1 MVNTIIGED
10 KLVKTIS
17 EFKKSLKGNTISI
30 HQKEYATVALRIAVA
45 RRVLGTSLTIT
56 TEIISIDKDTVVV
69 KATGTIDGKVV
80 ATGHAEEKRT
90 ASRINQTSALENAET
105 SAIGRMCSFLG
116 ITNDSIASAEEVSA
130 AIEQQ
135 DKKIQKALSELKT
148 ISHAGSFNQWL
159 TNYKTF
165 LSTLKENNPLTYAS
179 FMNEYTAIKSNLKSK
194 GVIQ

>member
-30 HQKEYATVALRIAVA
+30 HSKEYATVALRIAVA

-148 ISHAGSFNQWL
+148 ISHAGSFNMWL

>member
-1 MVNTIIGED
+1 MANNIIGDD
-10 KLVKTIS
+10 KLVKTIN
-17 EFKKSLKGNTISI
+17 EFKKSLAGKTISI
-30 HQKEYATVALRIAVA
+30 HGKEYATVALRIAVA
-45 RRVLGTSLTIT
+45 RRVLGTSLNIT

-116 ITNDSIASAEEVSA
+116 LTNDTIASAEEVSA

-165 LSTLKENNPLTYAS
+165 LSTLKENNPLTYAN
-179 FMNEYTAIKSNLKSK
+179 FMNEYTAIKTNLKSK

>member
-1 MVNTIIGED
+1 MARTMIGED

-130 AIEQQ
+130 AIEQT
-135 DKKIQKALSELKT
+135 DKKIQKALSELKN

-165 LSTLKENNPLTYAS
+165 LSTLKETNPLTYQS
-179 FMNEYTAIKSNLKSK
+179 FMSEYTTIKSNLKSK

>member
-1 MVNTIIGED
+1 MANTIIGDD
-10 KLVKTIS
+10 KLVKTIN
-17 EFKKSLKGNTISI
+17 EFKKSLAGKTISI
-30 HQKEYATVALRIAVA
+30 HGKEYATVALRIAVA
-45 RRVLGTSLTIT
+45 RRVLGTSLNIT
-56 TEIISIDKDTVVV
+56 TEIISIDKDTVVM
-69 KATGTIDGKVV
+69 KAIGFIDGKAV

-105 SAIGRMCSFLG
+105 SSVGRMCSFLG
-116 ITNDSIASAEEVSA
+116 LTNDTIASAEEVSA

-179 FMNEYTAIKSNLKSK
+179 FMNEYTAIKTNLKSK
-194 GVIQ
+194 GIIQ

>member
-1 MVNTIIGED
+1 MANTIIGDD
-10 KLVKTIS
+10 KLVQTIN
-17 EFKKSLKGNTISI
+17 EFKKSLAGKTISI
-30 HQKEYATVALRIAVA
+30 HGKEYATVALRIAVA
-45 RRVLGTSLTIT
+45 RRVLGTSLNIT

-179 FMNEYTAIKSNLKSK
+179 FMNEYTAIKTNLKSK

>member
-165 LSTLKENNPLTYAS
+165 LSALKENNPLTYQS

>member
-1 MVNTIIGED
+1 MARTMIGED

-45 RRVLGTSLTIT
+45 RRVLGTSLKIT

-69 KATGTIDGKVV
+69 KANGFIDGELV

-116 ITNDSIASAEEVSA
+116 LTNDSIASAEEVTA

-135 DKKIQKALSELKT
+135 DKKIQKALSDLKT
-148 ISHAGSFNQWL
+148 VSHAGSFNQWL

-165 LSTLKENNPLTYAS
+165 LSTLKENNPLTYQN
-179 FMNEYTAIKSNLKSK
+179 FMNEYTTIKSNLKSK

>member
-1 MVNTIIGED
+1 MANTIIGDD

-165 LSTLKENNPLTYAS
+165 LSTLKENNPLTNAS

>member
-1 MVNTIIGED
+1 MANTIIGED

-116 ITNDSIASAEEVSA
+116 ITNDSIASAEEVQN
-130 AIEQQ
+130 AIEAS
-135 DKKIQKALSELKT
+135 DKKIQKALSELKN

-165 LSTLKENNPLTYAS
+165 LSTLKETNPLTYQS
-179 FMNEYTAIKSNLKSK
+179 FMSEYTAIKSNLKSK

>member
-1 MVNTIIGED
+1 MANTIIGED

-148 ISHAGSFNQWL
+148 ISHLGSFNQWL

-165 LSTLKENNPLTYAS
+165 LSTLKINNPMTYAS
-179 FMNEYTAIKSNLKSK
+179 FMEEYSAIKTNLKSK

>member
-1 MVNTIIGED
+1 MDNTIIGED
-10 KLVKTIS
+10 KLIKAIS
-17 EFKKSLKGNTISI
+17 EFKKALPGNTISI
-30 HQKEYATVALRIAVA
+30 HQSEYATVALRVGVA
-45 RRVLGTSLTIT
+45 RRVLGSSLNIT
-56 TEIISIDKDTVVV
+56 TELVSIDKDTVVM
-69 KATGTIDGKVV
+69 KATVGIGGRFLS
-80 ATGHAEEKRT
+80 TGYAEEKRN
-90 ASRINQTSALENAET
+90 ASRINQTSALEVCET
-105 SAIGRMCSFLG
+105 SCVGRALAFAG
-116 ITNDSIASAEEVSA
+116 FTNDKLASAEEVSA

-179 FMNEYTAIKSNLKSK
+179 FMNEYTAIKTNLKSK

>member
-1 MVNTIIGED
+1 MANTIIGED

-30 HQKEYATVALRIAVA
+30 HSKEYATVALRIAVA

-116 ITNDSIASAEEVSA
+116 ITNDSIASAEEVTA

-135 DKKIQKALSELKT
+135 SKKIQKALSELKT
-148 ISHAGSFNQWL
+148 ISHVGSFNEWL

-179 FMNEYTAIKSNLKSK
+179 FMNEYTAIKTNLKSK

>member
-1 MVNTIIGED
+1 MANTIIGDD

>member
-1 MVNTIIGED
+1 MANTLIGED

-30 HQKEYATVALRIAVA
+30 HSKEYATVALRIAVA
-45 RRVLGTSLTIT
+45 RRVLGTSLKIT

-69 KATGTIDGKVV
+69 KASGFIDGELV

-105 SAIGRMCSFLG
+105 SSIGRMCAFLG

-130 AIEQQ
+130 AIEQT

-165 LSTLKENNPLTYAS
+165 LSALKENNPLTYQS
-179 FMNEYTAIKSNLKSK
+179 FMSEYTAIKSNLKSK

>member
-1 MVNTIIGED
+1 MANTIIGED

-69 KATGTIDGKVV
+69 KATGIIDGKVV

-148 ISHAGSFNQWL
+148 ISHAGSFNMWL

-179 FMNEYTAIKSNLKSK
+179 FMNEYTAIKTNLKSK